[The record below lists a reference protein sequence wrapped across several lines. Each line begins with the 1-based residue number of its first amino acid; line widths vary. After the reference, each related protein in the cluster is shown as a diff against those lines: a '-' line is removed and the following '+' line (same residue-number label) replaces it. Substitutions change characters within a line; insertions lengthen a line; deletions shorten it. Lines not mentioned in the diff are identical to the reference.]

1 MEKVKARTLSG
12 FMELLPRQ
20 QAQFERVKGVLEET
34 YARYGFTPLDTP
46 HISLENGTQTVKMQ
60 FATFPQ
66 KIQNRCNLH
75 PCVDEKLQRFS
86 FCLTH

>member
-1 MEKVKARTLSG
+1 M
-12 FMELLPRQ
+12 LLTPIGNPEPRD
-20 QAQFERVKGVLEET
+20 
-34 YARYGFTPLDTP
+34 FTPLDTP